1 MAHTVE
7 NADVEIKVTVSGE
20 ATAEACGTLELDPED
35 GRHRTVH
42 FWDSPRRSNGGVE
55 LPLLDDGLVIRLRK
69 TKKSDKDDLTV
80 KLRPCDPDRLPAGWR
95 TPQEQEE
102 WEFKI
107 EEDWTGRNRVWA
119 ASLKADGDYG
129 RPTTDDGQSGQPE
142 LTDEQRDLLDRA
154 GFGCD
159 RLKDLVALGP
169 IDSVQWKPSLR
180 DLIHPVT
187 AELWTVADQGLS
199 FLELSVR
206 TGPAEASAAQELL
219 VRTLRDR
226 GLRVSDRPESK
237 TRTAMTAL
245 ARAMSR

>member
-1 MAHTVE
+1 M
-7 NADVEIKVTVSGE
+7 
-20 ATAEACGTLELDPED
+20 
-35 GRHRTVH
+35 
-42 FWDSPRRSNGGVE
+42 
-55 LPLLDDGLVIRLRK
+55 
-69 TKKSDKDDLTV
+69 
-80 KLRPCDPDRLPAGWR
+80 
-95 TPQEQEE
+95 
-102 WEFKI
+102 
-107 EEDWTGRNRVWA
+107 
-119 ASLKADGDYG
+119 
-129 RPTTDDGQSGQPE
+129 
-142 LTDEQRDLLDRA
+142 
-154 GFGCD
+154 
-159 RLKDLVALGP
+159 ALGP
-169 IDSVQWKPSLR
+169 IGSVQWKPSLR

>member
-1 MAHTVE
+1 M
-7 NADVEIKVTVSGE
+7 
-20 ATAEACGTLELDPED
+20 
-35 GRHRTVH
+35 
-42 FWDSPRRSNGGVE
+42 
-55 LPLLDDGLVIRLRK
+55 
-69 TKKSDKDDLTV
+69 
-80 KLRPCDPDRLPAGWR
+80 
-95 TPQEQEE
+95 
-102 WEFKI
+102 
-107 EEDWTGRNRVWA
+107 
-119 ASLKADGDYG
+119 
-129 RPTTDDGQSGQPE
+129 
-142 LTDEQRDLLDRA
+142 
-154 GFGCD
+154 
-159 RLKDLVALGP
+159 ALGP